1 MHTTMRD
8 NTVTLINSVL
18 KDKAK
23 SQNIEKSIYNFSTEY
38 VNGLGNEPSFD
49 DITFTHVYKQK
60 LLDILKH
67 LEHPE
72 IVKGLKEKK
81 ISRNMAYLKPQE
93 LLPNKWKDE
102 TDDTEQEIQEG
113 IFQCKKCGSK
123 KTTYYSLQ
131 TRSSDEPMTNFITCV
146 ECKNRWKM

>member
-1 MHTTMRD
+1 MRD
-8 NTVTLINSVL
+8 QSFTLINASL
-18 KDKAK
+18 KDKPK

-60 LLDILKH
+60 LLDILNH
-67 LEHPE
+67 LEYPE

-123 KTTYYSLQ
+123 KTSYYSLQ

>member
-1 MHTTMRD
+1 MRD
-8 NTVTLINSVL
+8 QSVTLINASL
-18 KDKAK
+18 KDKPK

-60 LLDILKH
+60 LLDILNH
-67 LEHPE
+67 LEYPE

>member
-1 MHTTMRD
+1 MR
-8 NTVTLINSVL
+8 NKTVELINSIL
-18 KDKAK
+18 KDKPK

-38 VNGLGNEPSFD
+38 VNELGNEPSFD
-49 DITFTHVYKQK
+49 DVTFSHVYKQK
-60 LLDILKH
+60 LLDVLKH
-67 LEHPE
+67 LERPE
-72 IVKGLKEKK
+72 IVMGLKEKK
-81 ISRNMAYLKPQE
+81 ISRNMAYLKPQD

-102 TDDTEQEIQEG
+102 IDDTEQEIQEG

>member
-1 MHTTMRD
+1 MR
-8 NTVTLINSVL
+8 NKTVELINSIL
-18 KDKAK
+18 KDKPK

-38 VNGLGNEPSFD
+38 VNELGNEPSFD
-49 DITFTHVYKQK
+49 DVTFSHVYKQK
-60 LLDILKH
+60 LLDVLKH
-67 LEHPE
+67 LERPE
-72 IVKGLKEKK
+72 IVLGLKEKK
-81 ISRNMAYLKPQE
+81 ISRNMAYLKPQD

-102 TDDTEQEIQEG
+102 IDDTEQEIQEG